1 MRIDGAASHPTEL
14 VESIAMGSVAAPI
27 PSYQPLLPKGLIE
40 AGVLS
45 AAQLETVIYA
55 GNAFERDIPGR
66 SVPQN
71 EGCTLSAAGNDEQ
84 GRAYRHGY
92 FLGDGTGAGKGRQIA
107 AVIMDQWQRGN
118 RRHIWLTKNETLLED
133 ARRDWTAIGGVG
145 LDIQSL
151 SAWKLGEAIQMGDG
165 ILFVTYPTLRSG
177 RENTSR
183 LDQILAWA
191 GEDFEGVIAFDESH
205 AMANA
210 AGGEGSRGKVD
221 GSLQGVTGVRLQNL
235 TPRSRV
241 LYASATGA
249 SDVNNLAY
257 ACRLGLWGPE
267 TAFVTRDRFV
277 EDIRKGGIAA
287 MELVARDLKSLG
299 LYTARALSFAG
310 VEYDVLAHKLTDA
323 QVRIYDAYAE
333 AWEVIHNNLGAALEA
348 TNIVD
353 GMSGETLNSGAKAAA
368 KSVFEGTK
376 QRFFGQLLLS
386 MKLPSLIPA
395 MEQDLED
402 NHSVVVQVVSTAE
415 AMLNRQLATMTP
427 EEREHLVLELSPR
440 EYVIDYLAKSFP
452 VQLMQVYKD
461 ENGQARSQVM
471 HDDDGNPVICR
482 AAAAARDDLVE
493 RLCAMPAIGTAL
505 DALIARFGT
514 DGVAE
519 VTGRTRRL
527 VPADDG
533 GQRIERR
540 SAKANIHETN
550 AFMDGDKRVLVF
562 SDAGGTG
569 RSYHADLAAKNQ
581 QRRIHYLLEPGWRAD
596 AAIQGLGRTHR
607 TCQASAPLFRPVT
620 TDVKGERRFIST
632 IARRLDSLGA
642 LTRGQR
648 QTGGQNL
655 FDPADNLESAYAKDA
670 LVRWFY
676 LLAVGKLSAIG
687 IDDFER
693 KAGLRLRAEDGCL
706 NEDLPP
712 IQRWLNRVLAFP
724 IALQNSIF
732 DEYIG
737 LVEARIAAARDAGT
751 LDIGVE
757 TFAVDDY
764 KVVADR
770 CIRTDPSG
778 ATTHLLTLEIV
789 HHIRPANLNH
799 LMAVHGDDGR
809 LMRNR
814 KSGRVAFVVPAS
826 TFTSD
831 EGNPVPRVKLI
842 QPGRHRFMTVEDFE
856 ESIWTENRAER
867 FQVDWNAEA
876 DELAATPRTEAVHMA
891 SGLLLPV
898 WDKLPRDWMRVT
910 RIVSEADGKAV
921 LGREIPAISIP
932 DLAKAF
938 DIDIDIGLD
947 AGGIAD
953 AVLQSG
959 KAMPLAGPDEMILKR
974 SLVNGS
980 QRLEL
985 TGYDPER
992 LRWYKTLGCFT
1003 EIIRY
1008 KTRLFMPPDKAGE
1021 IVEKMR
1027 G

>member
-1 MRIDGAASHPTEL
+1 
-14 VESIAMGSVAAPI
+14 
-27 PSYQPLLPKGLIE
+27 
-40 AGVLS
+40 
-45 AAQLETVIYA
+45 
-55 GNAFERDIPGR
+55 
-66 SVPQN
+66 
-71 EGCTLSAAGNDEQ
+71 
-84 GRAYRHGY
+84 
-92 FLGDGTGAGKGRQIA
+92 
-107 AVIMDQWQRGN
+107 MDQWLRGN

-133 ARRDWTAIGGVG
+133 ARRDWTALGGVG

-151 SAWKLGEAIQMGDG
+151 SAWKLGEPVRMGEG
-165 ILFVTYPTLRSG
+165 ILFITYPTLRSG
-177 RENTSR
+177 RETTTR
-183 LDQILAWA
+183 LEQILAWA
-191 GEDFEGVIAFDESH
+191 NQPQSSSANDPDGASTDETDDFDGVIAFDESH

-210 AGGEGSRGKVD
+210 AGGENGRGKVK

-235 TPRSRV
+235 LPRARV

-267 TAFVTRDRFV
+267 TAFVTRERFV

-310 VEYDVLAHKLTDA
+310 VEYDVLAHDLTEA
-323 QVRIYDAYAE
+323 QVRIYDAYAD
-333 AWEVIHNNLGAALEA
+333 AWEIIHNNLDAALEA
-348 TNIVD
+348 ANVVD
-353 GMSGETLNSGAKAAA
+353 EMTGDTLNSGAKAAA

-395 MEQDLED
+395 IEQDLETE
-402 NHSVVVQVVSTAE
+402 NSVVIQVVSTAE
-415 AMLNRQLATMTP
+415 AMLNRQLATMTA
-427 EEREHLVLELSPR
+427 EERENLDLELSPR
-440 EYVIDYLAKSFP
+440 EYVVDYLAKSFP
-452 VQLMQVYKD
+452 VQMMQIYKD
-461 ENGQARSQVM
+461 ENDQVRSQPM
-471 HDDDGNPVICR
+471 HDEEGRPVVCR
-482 AAAAARDDLVE
+482 SAEAARDELIE

-505 DALIARFGT
+505 DAIIARFGT
-514 DGVAE
+514 DAVAE

-527 VPADDG
+527 VPTDDG
-533 GQRIERR
+533 GQRVERR
-540 SAKANIHETN
+540 STKANIHETN
-550 AFMDGDKRVLVF
+550 AFMDGDKRILIF

-569 RSYHADLAAKNQ
+569 RSYHADLTARNQ

-655 FDPADNLESAYAKDA
+655 FDPADNLESHYAKDA
-670 LVRWFY
+670 LTRWFQ
-676 LLAVGKLSAIG
+676 LLASGKLTAIG
-687 IDDFER
+687 IDAFEA
-693 KAGLRLRAEDGCL
+693 KAGLKLRDASGCL

-712 IQRWLNRVLAFP
+712 IQRWLNRILAFP
-724 IALQNSIF
+724 IALQNAIF

-757 TFAVDDY
+757 TFPVDDY
-764 KVVADR
+764 EVVADR
-770 CIRTDPSG
+770 CIRTDASG

-789 HHIRPANLNH
+789 HHIRPTGLDH
-799 LMAVHGDDGR
+799 LISVHGDSGKM
-809 LMRNR
+809 MRNVR
-814 KSGRVAFVVPAS
+814 SGKLAFVVPAS

-831 EGNPVPRVKLI
+831 DGDPIPRVKLI
-842 QPGRHRFMTVEDFE
+842 QPGQHRYMTVEDFE
-856 ESIWTENRAER
+856 DTVWTDAEPDKFR
-867 FQVDWNAEA
+867 RDWKAECA
-876 DELAATPRTEAVHMA
+876 SLAATPKTETVHMA

-910 RIVSEADGKAV
+910 RIVSKADGKAV
-921 LGREIPAISIP
+921 LGREIPAIAIP

-938 DIDIDIGLD
+938 DIDIDSGLD
-947 AGGIAD
+947 AGQLAD

-959 KAMPLAGPDEMILKR
+959 KAMPLVGPDDIFLKR

-980 QRLEL
+980 QRLEI

-992 LRWYKTLGCFT
+992 LNWYKALGCFT

-1008 KTRLFMPPDKAGE
+1008 KTRLFMPLGE
-1021 IVEKMR
+1021 ATQIIEKI
-1027 G
+1027 GS